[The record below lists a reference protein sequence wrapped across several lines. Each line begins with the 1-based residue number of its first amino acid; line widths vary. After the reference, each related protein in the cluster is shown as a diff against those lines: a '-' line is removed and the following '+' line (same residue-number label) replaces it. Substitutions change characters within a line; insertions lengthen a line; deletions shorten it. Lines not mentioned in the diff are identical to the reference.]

1 MIQPPLDSSVS
12 IDQIIFEKH
21 VVVAVRI
28 ERRIEIYKID
38 RLVLDIPPQNVQIIA
53 VVKSIHWVK

>member
-38 RLVLDIPPQNVQIIA
+38 RLVFDITPQNIQIIA
-53 VVKSIHWVK
+53 VVECVHG